1 MISAQGITRSI
12 FFTYLRTMALVVVI
26 WWAASA
32 WLARPYL
39 LPPPERVAAA
49 ALKLLTTGKVT
60 AAVAV
65 SGQRLLLSY
74 LLAAGIGI
82 PLGVGMGLSR
92 WVADVFDWLVEMIR
106 PISGIAWIPVLLV
119 VFGISNALPMAII
132 FYAAVFPF
140 VLNSASGVRHVDPR
154 LTSAAKV
161 LGAKRW
167 RILLTVILPGAV
179 PDIMT
184 GARVAASNSWMAL
197 IVAEL
202 IGAPN
207 GLGFSVGYAQELGN
221 ATLVLAWIVYIG
233 VCGYVLDTTLHWL
246 QGRLTPWRV
255 GLKVGE

>member
-1 MISAQGITRSI
+1 MISTAMITHSI
-12 FFTYLRTMALVVVI
+12 LYIYLRTMALAVCI
-26 WWAASA
+26 WWVVSL
-32 WLARPYL
+32 WIARPYL
-39 LPPPERVAAA
+39 LPQPETVVTAAFKLLITGKVAAA
-49 ALKLLTTGKVT
+49 MI
-60 AAVAV
+60 V

-74 LLAAGIGI
+74 LLAAGVGI

-92 WVADVFDWLVEMIR
+92 WIGDLFDWLVEMIR
-106 PISGIAWIPVLLV
+106 PVSGIAWIPVLLV
-119 VFGISNALPMAII
+119 VFGVSNALPMAII

-154 LTSAAKV
+154 LTSAARV
-161 LGAKRW
+161 LGAKRG
-167 RILLTVILPGAV
+167 RILLTVIVPAAV

-184 GARVAASNSWMAL
+184 GARIAASNSWMAL

-221 ATLVLAWIVYIG
+221 ATLVLAWIIYIG

-246 QGRLTPWRV
+246 QGRLTPWRA
-255 GLKVGE
+255 GLKVGG

>member
-1 MISAQGITRSI
+1 MISVRGITHSI
-12 FFTYLRTMALVVVI
+12 VFMYLRTMALVVCI
-26 WWAASA
+26 WWAVSL

-39 LPPPERVAAA
+39 LPAPETVAVAAF
-49 ALKLLTTGKVT
+49 KLLTTGKV
-60 AAVAV
+60 AAAIAV

-74 LLAAGIGI
+74 LMAAGIGI
-82 PLGVGMGLSR
+82 PLGIGMGLSH
-92 WVADVFDWLVEMIR
+92 WMADLFDWLVEMIR
-106 PISGIAWIPVLLV
+106 PISGIALIPVLLV
-119 VFGISNALPMAII
+119 VFGVSNALPMTII
-132 FYAAVFPF
+132 FYAAIFPF
-140 VLNSASGVRHVDPR
+140 VLNSASGVRQADSR

-167 RILLTVILPGAV
+167 RILLAVILPAAI

-184 GARVAASNSWMAL
+184 GARVAASNAWMAL

-221 ATLVLAWIVYIG
+221 ATLVLAWIIYIG

-255 GLKVGE
+255 GLKVGG